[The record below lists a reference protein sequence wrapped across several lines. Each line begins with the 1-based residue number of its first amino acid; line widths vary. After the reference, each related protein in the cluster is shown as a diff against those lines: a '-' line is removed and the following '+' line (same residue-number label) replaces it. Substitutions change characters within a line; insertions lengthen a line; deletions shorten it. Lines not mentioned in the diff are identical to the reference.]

1 MALIGLIIGIIFLG
15 VAFWLID
22 AMNELEEY
30 QLYIVWIIGF
40 LITYIL
46 FI

>member
-1 MALIGLIIGIIFLG
+1 MALIGLIITIIFLG
-15 VAFWLID
+15 IAFWLID
-22 AMNELEEY
+22 AMSELEEY

-46 FI
+46 FV